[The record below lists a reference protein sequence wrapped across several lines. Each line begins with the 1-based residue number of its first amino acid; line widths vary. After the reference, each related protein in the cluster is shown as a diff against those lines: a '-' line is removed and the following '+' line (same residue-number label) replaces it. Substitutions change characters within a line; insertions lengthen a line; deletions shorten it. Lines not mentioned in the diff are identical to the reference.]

1 MKTSEVLRNP
11 GKILY
16 NRYVMY
22 FILLLAIANLLFL
35 AVGGELMMVATFFMV
50 GFITSFFSKNM
61 IVIMTIAMA
70 ITNIVRF
77 GTGQRMEGL
86 ENEEEGM
93 EDEKETEGM
102 EDENEGMEDENEG
115 MEDETE
121 GMEDEAEGMED
132 ETEGMTDDKKIK
144 LANSIK
150 KIENYAP
157 LVKNFHEMME
167 GFNEL
172 AK

>member
-22 FILLLAIANLLFL
+22 FILVLAIANILFL

-77 GTGQRMEGL
+77 GAGQRLEGL
-86 ENEEEGM
+86 ENEGKKEKKETNIG
-93 EDEKETEGM
+93 DEKEK
-102 EDENEGMEDENEG
+102 ENEKEKEGIENE
-115 MEDETE
+115 
-121 GMEDEAEGMED
+121 
-132 ETEGMTDDKKIK
+132 DDKKIQLAKSIEK
-144 LANSIK
+144 L
-150 KIENYAP
+150 ENYAP
-157 LVKNFHEMME
+157 LAKNFQEMME
-167 GFNEL
+167 GFKEL
-172 AK
+172 TK

>member
-11 GKILY
+11 GKILS
-16 NRYVMY
+16 NRYIMY
-22 FILLLAIANLLFL
+22 FILVLAIANLLFL
-35 AVGGELMMVATFFMV
+35 AVGGELMMVATFLMV

-77 GTGQRMEGL
+77 GTGQKMEGL

-93 EDEKETEGM
+93 EDEKDTEGMEDEKDTEGMEEETEGMEEDKETEGM
-102 EDENEGMEDENEG
+102 EDADK
-115 MEDETE
+115 
-121 GMEDEAEGMED
+121 
-132 ETEGMTDDKKIK
+132 KKIK
-144 LANSIK
+144 LAESIK